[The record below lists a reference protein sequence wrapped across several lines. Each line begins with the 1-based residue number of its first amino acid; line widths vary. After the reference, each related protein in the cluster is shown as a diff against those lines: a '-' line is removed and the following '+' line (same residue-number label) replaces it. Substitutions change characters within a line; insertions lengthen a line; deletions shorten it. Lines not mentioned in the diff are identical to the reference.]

1 LDKSVELNNE
11 YKATLNVNLSLQN
24 EFKIWDKK
32 NNRWGN
38 SNHFVISPD
47 GKLYAIKIVLR
58 GYQFVKKFTHIV
70 ELDPND
76 YIVCRYIGLSYEE
89 QDAMNNTYAYK
100 IYEGDILQGIDELHN
115 KKIFGYVDFD
125 MGSFTIKNAIST
137 HYRWMD
143 YDVKRIGNIYEDT
156 TLMQKLEDDEY
167 DISDPDMGYNICN
180 DFKDKDKD
188 IESDGCFGCSKLKD
202 CTY

>member
-1 LDKSVELNNE
+1 MSDKSVETNNDNIELNNQ
-11 YKATLNVNLSLQN
+11 YRATLN

-47 GKLYAIKIVLR
+47 GKLYAIKVVLR

-70 ELDPND
+70 ELDSNA
-76 YIVCRYIGLSYEE
+76 YIICRYIGLSYEE

-100 IYEGDILQGIDELHN
+100 IYEGDILQGIDELNNHQVW
-115 KKIFGYVDFD
+115 GYVDFQD
-125 MGSFTIKNAIST
+125 GSFVIKNEIIT

-143 YDVKRIGNIYEDT
+143 YDVKRIGNLYENPD
-156 TLMQKLEDDEY
+156 LMQKLEDNTEIDDE
-167 DISDPDMGYNICN
+167 MGYNICN
-180 DFKDKDKD
+180 DFKDKDK
-188 IESDGCFGCSKLKD
+188 EGDGCSGCSKLKD